1 MITYKDMSVS
11 DRWTWASALAGS
23 NFIPEA
29 LRGNPSD
36 IFFAAELAALVGKEP
51 LTEILAWDST
61 EPPAE
66 ATGPQPPAEVTEKH
80 ESQGQLGEL
89 SPDYPQPD
97 RFPADTLWEARDQFA
112 ALAAERGLAETQIA
126 DVVQWASGG
135 RTMDVED
142 LTLEELVKVIS
153 SWLK

>member
-23 NFIPEA
+23 KFIPEA

-36 IFFAAELAALVGKEP
+36 IFFAAELSALAGEEP

-61 EPPAE
+61 EVPAEAAESQPPAE
-66 ATGPQPPAEVTEKH
+66 ATEKH

-89 SPDYPQPD
+89 SPDYPQPG
-97 RFPADTLWEARDQFA
+97 RFPAGTLWEARDQFA